1 MKKILEHRN
10 LRSILI
16 EFSNKEELDF
26 YKVDLK
32 KNRFDLVCGPTGEN
46 RNYLFSRHFE

>member
-1 MKKILEHRN
+1 MYYKDEKNFLEHRN

-26 YKVDLK
+26 YKSRFKKIDLI
-32 KNRFDLVCGPTGEN
+32 
-46 RNYLFSRHFE
+46 